1 MKIHDRNEPWWRT
14 LAKLVALGALL
25 YLVISVALFVAA
37 VVIKWV
43 LFWIVGALM
52 LFGAVMMAR
61 WAWDLRK

>member
-1 MKIHDRNEPWWRT
+1 MKAKGERWWVT

-37 VVIKWV
+37 TVIHWV
-43 LFWIVGALM
+43 LFWFLGALM
-52 LFGAVMMAR
+52 LFGAVMLAR